1 MSPVIIKRCLTGVLL
16 VSTAIAGCGPPAR
29 PTSKIGE
36 KTQVSSSAT
45 IGELTEVF
53 IPQAIPI
60 EGYALVGNLK
70 GAGSSQCP
78 PAVRQYLEQYMLKQL
93 PAKTNVSA
101 IIDSADT
108 AVVHISGNIP
118 ANASKNDRFDLK
130 VVALAGTQTTSL
142 EGGILLGAELK
153 VKGQFSTGTKT
164 LALAEGPVFINSLGD
179 TPVDKRSGFIL
190 AGGRVLNDSQI
201 SLVINNRN
209 YHLTR
214 HICDRINE
222 GFGSATAKAVMPG
235 QITLSIPDRYKGQ
248 ENHFLALLKATY
260 LFASAQN
267 QKIDSLIS
275 GLANSENKLQSET
288 TLEAIG
294 IAAAEKL
301 ASLLNSADEKT
312 RLAAARCLLNIG
324 DDRGLEPLRTIAL
337 DKNSKY
343 RIEALEAI
351 SFGAKRSDASAIL
364 QRLLRDDDFNIVL
377 AAYRQLCKIDD
388 IAVSRQIVGRN
399 FYLDI
404 VPGSSKQF
412 IYVSR
417 SGTPLIVLFG
427 DIIYCRVG
435 TFAQSDDGSIIINAT
450 ENLDNV
456 QVIRKLPNIPPIKV
470 ECSYK
475 LSDIIGTL
483 CEEAE
488 LPQNSPR
495 KPGLNAPYADMI
507 SIVKQLCDKQA
518 VFAQFFAGPLPKI
531 D

>member
-1 MSPVIIKRCLTGVLL
+1 
-16 VSTAIAGCGPPAR
+16 
-29 PTSKIGE
+29 
-36 KTQVSSSAT
+36 
-45 IGELTEVF
+45 
-53 IPQAIPI
+53 
-60 EGYALVGNLK
+60 
-70 GAGSSQCP
+70 
-78 PAVRQYLEQYMLKQL
+78 MLKQL
-93 PAKTNVSA
+93 PAKTNVST
-101 IIDSADT
+101 IIDSTDT

-118 ANASKNDRFDLK
+118 ANASKNDRFDLN
-130 VVALAGTQTTSL
+130 VAALAGTQTTSL

-153 VKGQFSTGTKT
+153 VKGQFSSGTRT

-201 SLVINNRN
+201 NLVINDKN
-209 YHLTR
+209 YRLTR
-214 HICDRINE
+214 RICDCINE
-222 GFGSATAKAVMPG
+222 RFGSATAKAVMPG

-248 ENHFLALLKATY
+248 ENHFLALLKTTY

-288 TLEAIG
+288 ALEAIG

-301 ASLLNSADEKT
+301 VSILNADEKT
-312 RLAAARCLLNIG
+312 KLSAARCLLNIG
-324 DDRGLEPLRTIAL
+324 DDHGLEPLRTIAL
-337 DKNSKY
+337 DKDSKY
-343 RIEALEAI
+343 RMEALEAI
-351 SFGAKRSDASAIL
+351 TFGANRSDASAIL

-404 VPGSSKQF
+404 VSGSSKQF

-427 DIIYCRVG
+427 DTIYCRVG
-435 TFAQSDDGSIIINAT
+435 TFAQSDDGSITINT
-450 ENLDNV
+450 PENLDNV
-456 QVIRKLPNIPPIKV
+456 QVIRKLPNIPPIKL

-488 LPQNSPR
+488 LPQDSPR

>member
-1 MSPVIIKRCLTGVLL
+1 
-16 VSTAIAGCGPPAR
+16 
-29 PTSKIGE
+29 
-36 KTQVSSSAT
+36 
-45 IGELTEVF
+45 
-53 IPQAIPI
+53 
-60 EGYALVGNLK
+60 
-70 GAGSSQCP
+70 
-78 PAVRQYLEQYMLKQL
+78 MLKQL

-101 IIDSADT
+101 IIDSTDT

-118 ANASKNDRFDLK
+118 TNASKNDRFDLK
-130 VVALAGTQTTSL
+130 VAALAGTQTTSL

-164 LALAEGPVFINSLGD
+164 LALAEGQVFINSLGD

-201 SLVINNRN
+201 NLVINDKN
-209 YHLTR
+209 YRLTR
-214 HICDRINE
+214 RICDRINE
-222 GFGSATAKAVMPG
+222 RFGSAVAKAVMPG
-235 QITLSIPDRYKGQ
+235 QITLSIPDRYKRQ
-248 ENHFLALLKATY
+248 ENHFLALLKTTY

-288 TLEAIG
+288 ALEAIG

-301 ASLLNSADEKT
+301 ASLLNVDEKT
-312 RLAAARCLLNIG
+312 RLSAARCLLNMG

-343 RIEALEAI
+343 RIEAFEAI
-351 SFGAKRSDASAIL
+351 SFGANRSDASAIL

-404 VPGSSKQF
+404 VSGSSKQF

-427 DIIYCRVG
+427 DTIYCRVG

-488 LPQNSPR
+488 LPQDSPR